1 MCLYFGLYLFMDV
14 TNTYPHARRIKH
26 YFKISLFIK
35 LFYERRKQVKTRKI
49 STIIITRVLR
59 RSFPIIAILVSCT
72 DNCISYPRGRSF
84 SRVKFHKFETENR
97 HISAR
102 SEQERAAPRG
112 PGRGCFAAWKR
123 CHSIGRNRSSH
134 GKRINS
140 LAINESRPACDCFL
154 VLAAAR
160 YRLTRRFTNTTFS
173 VWT

>member
-1 MCLYFGLYLFMDV
+1 MYFGLYLFMDV

-26 YFKISLFIK
+26 YFKTSLFIK

-102 SEQERAAPRG
+102 SEQERAAPG
-112 PGRGCFAAWKR
+112 VPGEDVSRR
-123 CHSIGRNRSSH
+123 ESD
-134 GKRINS
+134 
-140 LAINESRPACDCFL
+140 AIPSEEIDRATGNGS
-154 VLAAAR
+154 
-160 YRLTRRFTNTTFS
+160 TR
-173 VWT
+173 